1 MWERTITIGSA
12 GKAFS
17 VTGWKLGWAYGPEN
31 LIKNLQ
37 IVHQNCVGTCPT
49 HTQEATAIAIEHELG
64 RLNSSESFFRNL
76 AVELEGKRDFITNT
90 LKSVGMIPTVPQ
102 GGYFIIADWSHL
114 ENKVDL
120 STETDPYK
128 DYRFTKWMTKN
139 IGLQGIP
146 PTAFYSTPNKSLAE
160 NLVRF
165 CFIKK
170 DETLEDAS
178 DILENWFGSP
188 NRKYSP

>member
-1 MWERTITIGSA
+1 MQFIDWLLTGTLPGMWERTITIGSA

-76 AVELEGKRDFITNT
+76 AVELEGKRDYITNT
-90 LKSVGMIPTVPQ
+90 LKSSKNAMKC
-102 GGYFIIADWSHL
+102 
-114 ENKVDL
+114 EN
-120 STETDPYK
+120 
-128 DYRFTKWMTKN
+128 
-139 IGLQGIP
+139 
-146 PTAFYSTPNKSLAE
+146 
-160 NLVRF
+160 
-165 CFIKK
+165 IKI
-170 DETLEDAS
+170 TS
-178 DILENWFGSP
+178 C
-188 NRKYSP
+188 R